1 MMANFAV
8 HSSPLDALTHALSE
22 QSTKGKGKL
31 EQDFRQAYP
40 ILEQHIAKKMR
51 KKILVEQ
58 FNAAYKHDLNLIQFR
73 KLLKEERARRH
84 ADGDATRCQS
94 CGQLLVE
101 TEENTSAETTGED
114 A

>member
-22 QSTKGKGKL
+22 QSTRGKGKL

-58 FNAAYKHDLNLIQFR
+58 FNAAYKHDLTLIQFR
-73 KLLKEERARRH
+73 KLLKEERSRRH
-84 ADGDATRCQS
+84 AEGDAARCQS
-94 CGQLLVE
+94 CGHLLVE
-101 TEENTSAETTGED
+101 AEEQTAVGTTEED

>member
-22 QSTKGKGKL
+22 QSTKGRGKL

-73 KLLKEERARRH
+73 KLLKEERFRRH
-84 ADGDATRCQS
+84 AEGDAARCQS

-101 TEENTSAETTGED
+101 AEENTSAETTGED

>member
-101 TEENTSAETTGED
+101 AEENTAAETTEED

>member
-1 MMANFAV
+1 MMTNFV
-8 HSSPLDALTHALSE
+8 SHTSPLDALTHALGE
-22 QSTKGKGKL
+22 QLSKGKNKL

-58 FNAAYKHDLNLIQFR
+58 FNAAYKHDLTLIQFR
-73 KLLKEERARRH
+73 KLLKEERSRRH
-84 ADGDATRCQS
+84 AEGDAARCQS
-94 CGQLLVE
+94 CGHLLVE
-101 TEENTSAETTGED
+101 AEEQTAVGTTEED

>member
-1 MMANFAV
+1 MMANFAI

-22 QSTKGKGKL
+22 QSTKGKGRL

-51 KKILVEQ
+51 KKILVDQ
-58 FNAAYKHDLNLIQFR
+58 FNAAYKHELNLIQFR

-101 TEENTSAETTGED
+101 ADENTSAETTVED